1 MEFFILIKP
10 STNHY
15 FFQTRGARSLPGA
28 NKMVVSLHFINLF
41 NASKKF
47 SVPTGCKGS
56 LMCSHTG
63 NSCQRCHIPEP
74 RQAPGSAKK
83 LSHQCPSCQN
93 GQPEAGMAQQDT
105 CLCHS
110 NTNLVMS
117 LNSQHQQKSRGWRN
131 ESEISKSRCPSTPCT
146 QNQPG
151 ASYPGTAGP
160 AGGCFSESSLTIFSK
175 ALLLPPPASKVND
188 VWLPGAAQITR
199 T

>member
-1 MEFFILIKP
+1 MPAKSFLYP
-10 STNHY
+10 WVV
-15 FFQTRGARSLPGA
+15 RGA
-28 NKMVVSLHFINLF
+28 
-41 NASKKF
+41 
-47 SVPTGCKGS
+47 
-56 LMCSHTG
+56 
-63 NSCQRCHIPEP
+63 SCAATLVTAVHRCHIPEP

-83 LSHQCPSCQN
+83 LSHQCLSCQN
-93 GQPEAGMAQQDT
+93 DQPEARMAQQDT

-110 NTNLVMS
+110 NANLVMS

-188 VWLPGAAQITR
+188 VWLPGAAEITR